1 MVVEILILL
10 SCTWSI
16 SMRKFVE
23 YEEIQ
28 KDQAPLAIVIPERGK
43 PEIVALDPEDKSF
56 RFQNLRFV
64 LMRDKTSYEAQPALD
79 NLLLSTYLETKG
91 HSSKKSMASAVRT
104 FGTNELNIPTP
115 EFSELF
121 KEQVA
126 APFFVFQVFTVGL
139 WCMDEYWQFS
149 VLTLF
154 MLVIFEVTVTK
165 RRIANLSVLR
175 DMRSE
180 PYVVY
185 LLHPSLTSNTNCLM
199 EYHSNAYSNTD
210 ARTQVRC
217 VRVSMQSLEIRVFS
231 RSRTW

>member
-16 SMRKFVE
+16 FMRKFVE
-23 YEEIQ
+23 YEEMQ

-91 HSSKKSMASAVRT
+91 HKSDKSMMQALRT

-115 EFSELF
+115 EFSELSRN
-121 KEQVA
+121 KLQHHS
-126 APFFVFQVFTVGL
+126 L
-139 WCMDEYWQFS
+139 SLSIYS
-149 VLTLF
+149 
-154 MLVIFEVTVTK
+154 
-165 RRIANLSVLR
+165 RI
-175 DMRSE
+175 
-180 PYVVY
+180 VVY
-185 LLHPSLTSNTNCLM
+185 GRVLAIQCLDTLH
-199 EYHSNAYSNTD
+199 
-210 ARTQVRC
+210 ARD
-217 VRVSMQSLEIRVFS
+217 F
-231 RSRTW
+231 